1 MKWADTQGDTHRDTQ
16 EIHVPQKMFRLTD
29 EQICKLKKVSE
40 LRGCSQTDLIRGFI
54 DSLDE
59 EPPDTQGDTHRDTQE
74 IHGAER
80 SSGAD
85 SPARALMLATID
97 EFICW
102 IVSHGRSVNLSTFS
116 CPKWVSLVNQII
128 LLSPLSLKNALLRR
142 GKETYFE
149 RHEAICAHV
158 LNPIVRWFRFCT
170 HSMAAGTGI
179 IEIERSGPRA
189 GG

>member
-1 MKWADTQGDTHRDTQ
+1 MKWADTQGDTRRDTQ

-74 IHGAER
+74 IHGDER

-85 SPARALMLATID
+85 SPALAALVEQLAVKDAQLAKKDEQIAKLMDTVADSTKAVQGAQALHHETAQTLALESTEQKLSRWQRLKRA
-97 EFICW
+97 W
-102 IVSHGRSVNLSTFS
+102 
-116 CPKWVSLVNQII
+116 
-128 LLSPLSLKNALLRR
+128 R
-142 GKETYFE
+142 G
-149 RHEAICAHV
+149 
-158 LNPIVRWFRFCT
+158 
-170 HSMAAGTGI
+170 
-179 IEIERSGPRA
+179 
-189 GG
+189 